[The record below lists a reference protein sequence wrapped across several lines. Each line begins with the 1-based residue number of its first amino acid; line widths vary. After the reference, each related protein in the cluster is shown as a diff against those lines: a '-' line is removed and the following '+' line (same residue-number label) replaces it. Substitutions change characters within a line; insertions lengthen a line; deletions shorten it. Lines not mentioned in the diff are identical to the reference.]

1 MTDSPRW
8 RCSLCGAEGSEDSPE
23 ANQAAAVKHA
33 SDQGFK
39 VGDRVQHKGFET
51 RGKVGYVRRVTVT
64 YHVLSDG
71 ENHDVGH
78 RDTAATQDGERERR
92 VEDRRKST

>member
-33 SDQGFK
+33 ETHQGFK
-39 VGDRVQHKGFET
+39 VGDRVQHKGFEA
-51 RGKVGYVRRVTVT
+51 RGAVGYVRGVTVT
-64 YHVLSDG
+64 YDVLWDG
-71 ENHDVGH
+71 ENHDVD
-78 RDTAATQDGERERR
+78 RRYLAEDLVSAERR
-92 VEDRRKST
+92 VEDRRRP